1 MYFTDFIR
9 AEIKEFLQEE
19 YPIYFYWDRSMI
31 PDHPY
36 IVYQTEDLELPDKL
50 NTEYL
55 RLLNGAT
62 KIYDYSELNQSI
74 NNSEFKPFLPNLNST
89 QSKEEKEIDVLFYG
103 LITSR
108 RQQII
113 DSLQLNVTYKQNLTY
128 DEMRNLIPKSK
139 WVLSIGSVSNIHND
153 LLRVTPILN
162 LGGNVMLEST
172 QEQWYD
178 DFLKENFIDRI
189 QFI

>member
-1 MYFTDFIR
+1 MYFTDFIQ

-55 RLLNGAT
+55 RLLNSAT

-139 WVLSIGSVSNIHND
+139 WVLSIGSASNIHND

>member
-9 AEIKEFLQEE
+9 TEIVDFLQED
-19 YPIYFYWDRSMI
+19 YPIYFYWDRHII

-50 NTEYL
+50 NSEYL
-55 RLLNGAT
+55 RLLNDAT

-113 DSLQLNVTYKQNLTY
+113 DSLQLNVIYKQNLTY

-139 WVLSIGSVSNIHND
+139 WVLSIGSASNIHND

>member
-1 MYFTDFIR
+1 MYFTDFISH
-9 AEIKEFLQEE
+9 EIKEFLQEE
-19 YPIYFYWDRSMI
+19 YPIYFYWDRAII

-50 NTEYL
+50 NIEYL
-55 RLLNGAT
+55 RLLNGAI
-62 KIYDYSELNQSI
+62 KIYEYSELNQSI
-74 NNSEFKPFLPNLNST
+74 GNSKFKPFLPKLNST

-103 LITSR
+103 LMTPR

-113 DSLQLNVTYKQNLTY
+113 NSLQMNVTYKQNLTY
-128 DEMRNLIPKSK
+128 DEMKNLIPKSK
-139 WVLSIGSVSNIHND
+139 WVLSIGSASNIHND

-172 QEQWYD
+172 QELWYD
-178 DFLKENFIDRI
+178 NFLKENFIDRI

>member
-1 MYFTDFIR
+1 MYFTEFIR
-9 AEIKEFLQEE
+9 HEIKEFLQEE
-19 YPIYFYWDRSMI
+19 YPVYFYWDRSII

-36 IVYQTEDLELPDKL
+36 VVYQTEDLEQKHKL
-50 NTEYL
+50 DTEYL
-55 RLLNGAT
+55 YLLDNAI
-62 KIYDYSELNQSI
+62 KVYEYSELNSTYYA
-74 NNSEFKPFLPNLNST
+74 SEFKPWLPNLDSAEI
-89 QSKEEKEIDVLFYG
+89 KEDKEIDILFYG
-103 LITSR
+103 LMTPR
-108 RQQII
+108 RQQFI
-113 DSLQLNVTYKQNLTY
+113 DSLQLNVTHKQNLTY
-128 DEMRNLIPKSK
+128 DEMKYLIPKSK
-139 WVLSIGSVSNIHND
+139 WVLSIGSYSNLHND